1 MWFLANKL
9 HFQGIAMENT
19 KIETGAVEQVEM
31 KAQQAKLQELNDLQL
46 ALVGGGIAD
55 VVFG

>member
-1 MWFLANKL
+1 
-9 HFQGIAMENT
+9 MENT

>member
-1 MWFLANKL
+1 
-9 HFQGIAMENT
+9 MENT

-31 KAQQAKLQELNDLQL
+31 KAQQVKVQELNDLQL